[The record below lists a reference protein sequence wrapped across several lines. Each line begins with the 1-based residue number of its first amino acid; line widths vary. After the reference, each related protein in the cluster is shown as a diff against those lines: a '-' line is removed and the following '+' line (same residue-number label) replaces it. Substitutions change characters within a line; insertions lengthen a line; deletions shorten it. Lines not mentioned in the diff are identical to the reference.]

1 MLKDIFSIY
10 TILRMSLI
18 ISTKKPKCNKT
29 SDLVQYQR
37 DYRETH
43 AEHLRNLDKVNY
55 YKRKYNL
62 DKEFI
67 ALFGEFSG
75 DAFKIIKE
83 FNELTKKHPELAPH
97 IISMLTAEPKAT
109 DE

>member
-1 MLKDIFSIY
+1 
-10 TILRMSLI
+10 MSLI
-18 ISTKKPKCNKT
+18 VSTKKPKCNKT
-29 SDLVQYQR
+29 ADLIQYQR

-43 AEHLRNLDKVNY
+43 AEHLRNLDKVSY

-67 ALFGEFSG
+67 ALFGEYSG

-83 FNELTKKHPELAPH
+83 FNELTKKQPELVPH
-97 IISMLTAEPKAT
+97 IISMLITEPKTT
-109 DE
+109 DK